1 MKFKS
6 TRRRRVEINVI
17 PLIDILC
24 MLLIFFIVTTS
35 FKKKTASV
43 DVTPPKSE
51 KGTEKVEEA
60 KTAPPELTLK
70 SAKAAE
76 YAKLY
81 DDDKFPLYLGDQTL
95 NLNVKSDTFR
105 AELAKTLKDRKVKNI
120 ILNFDETTPIAIFF
134 KFFDACEDAGV
145 PISVRTSK
153 IGGATATP
161 LRLPPPFSLF
171 ACTEIPS
178 SGSLP
183 CGSHLPTRN

>member
-1 MKFKS
+1 MKFNPS
-6 TRRRRVEINVI
+6 RRRRAEVNVI

-24 MLLIFFIVTTS
+24 MLLIFFIVTTT

-51 KGTEKVEEA
+51 KGTEKTEEA
-60 KTAPPELTLK
+60 KDAPPELTMK
-70 SAKAAE
+70 SAKAAD

-81 DDDKFPLYLGDQTL
+81 ESDKFPMFLGDQNLTL
-95 NLNVKSDTFR
+95 DVKSETFR
-105 AELAKTLKDRKVKNI
+105 ADLAKKLKDRQVKNL

-153 IGGATATP
+153 IGGATTP
-161 LRLPPPFSLF
+161 
-171 ACTEIPS
+171 
-178 SGSLP
+178 
-183 CGSHLPTRN
+183 H

>member
-1 MKFKS
+1 MKFNPS
-6 TRRRRVEINVI
+6 RRRRAEINVI

-24 MLLIFFIVTTS
+24 MLLIFFIVTTT

-51 KGTEKVEEA
+51 KGTEKVEDA
-60 KTAPPELTLK
+60 KTAPPELTMK
-70 SAKAAE
+70 SKKADD

-81 DDDKFPLYLGDQTL
+81 NADEFPLYLGDQIL
-95 NLNVKSDTFR
+95 KLNVKSDTFR
-105 AELAKTLKDRKVKNI
+105 ADLAKTLKERNVKNL

-153 IGGATATP
+153 IGGATANP
-161 LRLPPPFSLF
+161 
-171 ACTEIPS
+171 
-178 SGSLP
+178 
-183 CGSHLPTRN
+183 

>member
-1 MKFKS
+1 
-6 TRRRRVEINVI
+6 
-17 PLIDILC
+17 
-24 MLLIFFIVTTS
+24 
-35 FKKKTASV
+35 
-43 DVTPPKSE
+43 
-51 KGTEKVEEA
+51 VEEA

-161 LRLPPPFSLF
+161 
-171 ACTEIPS
+171 
-178 SGSLP
+178 
-183 CGSHLPTRN
+183 